1 MKTTHS
7 RGAKMHERRAKKVII
22 IEEDPSYR
30 RLLQKILKSLKC
42 DVVGEA
48 PGGQEAID
56 LCERKKPDIALL
68 NIRIPLEYGLEVLK
82 ELKKLNP
89 YVVVIMITTVTEEE
103 TIKRCIEAGAAG
115 YILKGGTANEIQNR
129 LKKFMH

>member
-1 MKTTHS
+1 M
-7 RGAKMHERRAKKVII
+7 RERRAKKVII
-22 IEEDPSYR
+22 VDEDPSYR
-30 RLLQKILKSLKC
+30 MLLQKILKSLNC

-48 PGGQEAID
+48 SGGQEAID
-56 LCERKKPDIALL
+56 LCERKKPDIVLL
-68 NIRIPLEYGLEVLK
+68 NIRMPLEHGLEVLK

-115 YILKGGTANEIQNR
+115 YILKSGTANEIQNR
-129 LKKFMH
+129 LKKFINL